1 MLSLSNVDIP
11 EKLSW
16 FKSRGFIVSFIAP
29 TETSLNKSIMDATED
44 FRNFLAEGGLHDFS
58 QQKQGTDNKKLAET
72 VLVSENTLHNTKT
85 SLYRPETKKGDPR
98 IWIYELSKYAR
109 SGDLLAFLISE
120 HKLVVINC
128 SNSRLDELEE
138 FLKKEMKVLT
148 SVSSDVSN
156 ELLQKLEQISSR
168 GFIKSMRGGDTGVGY
183 TLETLL
189 GISANSS
196 KNPDYKG
203 IEIKS
208 SRSRNTKDVLF
219 SMVPNW
225 ELSNLKSGDEIVN
238 KRGRPNPEHNNL
250 KTIFHTI
257 RGDKENNWG
266 LKLKVEDRLIHQIYL
281 DVKTEEKD
289 TCWVMDDFQSR
300 LINKHK
306 ETFWVDVETRGDK
319 KNEEFHYKKVLH
331 TGEVDISTIPVLVEK
346 GIITLDYLIWE
357 RKEGW
362 NKYKGKSGFDFL
374 WKLSSK
380 KHRDLL
386 FKFTKEY
393 IL

>member
-72 VLVSENTLHNTKT
+72 VLISENTLHNTKT

-196 KNPDYKG
+196 KNPDYRG

-208 SRSRNTKDVLF
+208 SRSRNTKDVIF
-219 SMVPNW
+219 SMVPN
-225 ELSNLKSGDEIVN
+225 
-238 KRGRPNPEHNNL
+238 
-250 KTIFHTI
+250 
-257 RGDKENNWG
+257 
-266 LKLKVEDRLIHQIYL
+266 
-281 DVKTEEKD
+281 
-289 TCWVMDDFQSR
+289 
-300 LINKHK
+300 
-306 ETFWVDVETRGDK
+306 
-319 KNEEFHYKKVLH
+319 
-331 TGEVDISTIPVLVEK
+331 
-346 GIITLDYLIWE
+346 
-357 RKEGW
+357 
-362 NKYKGKSGFDFL
+362 
-374 WKLSSK
+374 
-380 KHRDLL
+380 
-386 FKFTKEY
+386 
-393 IL
+393 

>member
-1 MLSLSNVDIP
+1 MLSLSNVDVA

-16 FKSRGFIVSFIAP
+16 FKARGFIVSFIVP
-29 TETSLNKSIMDATED
+29 TKTGLHKSIMDATED
-44 FRNFLAEGGLHDFS
+44 FRNFLSESGLHNFKE
-58 QQKQGTDNKKLAET
+58 QKQGTDHKRLVET
-72 VLVSENTLHNTKT
+72 VLVSKNIIHHTKT

-98 IWIYELSKYAR
+98 LWIYELNKYAS
-109 SGDLLAFLISE
+109 SGDLLAFLISKE
-120 HKLVVINC
+120 RLIVINC
-128 SNSRLDELEE
+128 STSKLNELVELLNS
-138 FLKKEMKVLT
+138 EMGVLSFT
-148 SVSSDVSN
+148 ASDASI
-156 ELLQKLEQISSR
+156 ELLQKLEHISSK
-168 GFIKSMRGGDTGVGY
+168 GFIKSMRSGDTGVGY
-183 TLETLL
+183 TLESLL
-189 GISANSS
+189 GITANSS

-219 SMVPNW
+219 SMVPKW
-225 ELSNLKSGDEIVN
+225 ELSNLKSGDEIVI

-257 RGDKENNWG
+257 RGDRENNWG
-266 LKLKVEDRLIHQIYL
+266 LKLKVEENLIHQVYL
-281 DVKTEEKD
+281 EGGLEEED
-289 TCWVMDDFQSR
+289 TCWVMDDFKSR
-300 LINKHK
+300 LTKKHK
-306 ETFWVDVETRGDK
+306 ETFWVEVETRGERG
-319 KNEEFHYKKVLH
+319 NEEFHYKKVLH
-331 TGEVDISTIPVLVEK
+331 TGDIDLSTIPVLLK
-346 GIITLDYLIWE
+346 GGMISLDYLIWE
-357 RKEGW
+357 RTQGW

>member
-1 MLSLSNVDIP
+1 MLSLSNVDVA

-16 FKSRGFIVSFIAP
+16 FKARGFIVSFIVP
-29 TETSLNKSIMDATED
+29 TETGLHKSIMDATED
-44 FRNFLAEGGLHDFS
+44 FRNFLSEGGLHNFKE
-58 QQKQGTDNKKLAET
+58 QKQGTDHKRLVET
-72 VLVSENTLHNTKT
+72 VLVSENIIHHTKT

-98 IWIYELSKYAR
+98 LWIYELNKYAS
-109 SGDLLAFLISE
+109 SGDLLAFLISKD
-120 HKLVVINC
+120 KLIVINC
-128 SNSRLDELEE
+128 SNSRLNELVE
-138 FLKKEMKVLT
+138 LLNSEMGVL
-148 SVSSDVSN
+148 SFSASDASI
-156 ELLQKLEQISSR
+156 ELLQKLEHISSK
-168 GFIKSMRGGDTGVGY
+168 GFIKSMRSGDTGVGY
-183 TLETLL
+183 TLESLL
-189 GISANSS
+189 GITANSS

-219 SMVPNW
+219 SMVPKW

-257 RGDKENNWG
+257 RGDRENNWG
-266 LKLKVEDRLIHQIYL
+266 LKLRVEENLIHQVCLKGGI
-281 DVKTEEKD
+281 EEED
-289 TCWVMDDFQSR
+289 TCWVMDDFKSR
-300 LINKHK
+300 LTKKHK
-306 ETFWVDVETRGDK
+306 ETFWVEVETRGERG
-319 KNEEFHYKKVLH
+319 NEEFHYKKVLH
-331 TGEVDISTIPVLVEK
+331 TGDIDLSTIPFLLKE
-346 GIITLDYLIWE
+346 GMISLDYLIWE
-357 RKEGW
+357 RTQGW

>member
-1 MLSLSNVDIP
+1 MLSLSNVDVA

-16 FKSRGFIVSFIAP
+16 FKARGFIVSFIVP
-29 TETSLNKSIMDATED
+29 TETGLHKSIMDATED
-44 FRNFLAEGGLHDFS
+44 FRNFLSEGGLHNFKE
-58 QQKQGTDNKKLAET
+58 QKQGTDHKRLVET
-72 VLVSENTLHNTKT
+72 VLVSENIIHHTKT

-98 IWIYELSKYAR
+98 LWIYELNKYAS
-109 SGDLLAFLISE
+109 SGDLLAFLISKE
-120 HKLVVINC
+120 KLIVINC
-128 SNSRLDELEE
+128 STSRLNELVE
-138 FLKKEMKVLT
+138 LLNSEMGVLSFT
-148 SVSSDVSN
+148 ASDASI
-156 ELLQKLEQISSR
+156 ELLQKLEHISSK
-168 GFIKSMRGGDTGVGY
+168 GFIKSMRSGDTGVGY
-183 TLETLL
+183 TLESLL
-189 GISANSS
+189 GITANSS

-219 SMVPNW
+219 SMVPKW
-225 ELSNLKSGDEIVN
+225 ELSNLKSGDEIVI

-266 LKLKVEDRLIHQIYL
+266 LKLKVEENLIHQVYL
-281 DVKTEEKD
+281 EGGIEEED
-289 TCWVMDDFQSR
+289 TCWVMDDFKSR
-300 LINKHK
+300 LTKKHK
-306 ETFWVDVETRGDK
+306 ETFWVEVETRGERG
-319 KNEEFHYKKVLH
+319 NEEFHYKKVLH
-331 TGEVDISTIPVLVEK
+331 TGDIDLSTIPVLLKE
-346 GIITLDYLIWE
+346 GMISLDYLIWE
-357 RKEGW
+357 RKQGW
-362 NKYKGKSGFDFL
+362 NKYKGKSGFDYL

>member
-1 MLSLSNVDIP
+1 MLSLSNVDVA

-16 FKSRGFIVSFIAP
+16 FKARGFIVSFIVP
-29 TETSLNKSIMDATED
+29 TETGLHKSIMDATED
-44 FRNFLAEGGLHDFS
+44 FRNFLSEGGLHNFKE
-58 QQKQGTDNKKLAET
+58 QKQGTDHKRLVET
-72 VLVSENTLHNTKT
+72 VLVSENIIHHTKT

-98 IWIYELSKYAR
+98 LWIYELNKYTS
-109 SGDLLAFLISE
+109 SGDLLAFLISKE
-120 HKLVVINC
+120 KLIVINC
-128 SNSRLDELEE
+128 STSRLNELVE
-138 FLKKEMKVLT
+138 LLNSEMGVLSFT
-148 SVSSDVSN
+148 ASDASI
-156 ELLQKLEQISSR
+156 ELLQKLEHISSK
-168 GFIKSMRGGDTGVGY
+168 GFIKSMRSGDTGVGY
-183 TLETLL
+183 TLESLL
-189 GISANSS
+189 GITANSS

-219 SMVPNW
+219 SMVPKW
-225 ELSNLKSGDEIVN
+225 ELSNLKSGDEIVI

-266 LKLKVEDRLIHQIYL
+266 LKLKVEENLIHQVYL
-281 DVKTEEKD
+281 EGGIEEED
-289 TCWVMDDFQSR
+289 TCWVMDDFKSR
-300 LINKHK
+300 LMKKHK
-306 ETFWVDVETRGDK
+306 ETFWVEVETRGERG
-319 KNEEFHYKKVLH
+319 NEEFHYKKVLH
-331 TGEVDISTIPVLVEK
+331 TGDIDLSTIPVLLKE
-346 GIITLDYLIWE
+346 GMISLDYLIWE
-357 RKEGW
+357 RTQEW
-362 NKYKGKSGFDFL
+362 NKYKGKSGFDYL

>member
-1 MLSLSNVDIP
+1 MLSLSNVDVA

-16 FKSRGFIVSFIAP
+16 FKARGFIVSFIVP
-29 TETSLNKSIMDATED
+29 TETGLHKSIMDATED
-44 FRNFLAEGGLHDFS
+44 FRNFLSEGGLHNFKE
-58 QQKQGTDNKKLAET
+58 QKQGTDHKRLVET
-72 VLVSENTLHNTKT
+72 VLVSENIIHHTKT

-98 IWIYELSKYAR
+98 LWIYELNKYAS
-109 SGDLLAFLISE
+109 SGDLLAFLISKE
-120 HKLVVINC
+120 KLIVINC
-128 SNSRLDELEE
+128 STSKLNELVELLNS
-138 FLKKEMKVLT
+138 EMGVLSFT
-148 SVSSDVSN
+148 ASDASI
-156 ELLQKLEQISSR
+156 ELLQKLEHISSK
-168 GFIKSMRGGDTGVGY
+168 GFIKSMRSGDTGVGY
-183 TLETLL
+183 TLESLL
-189 GISANSS
+189 GITANSS

-219 SMVPNW
+219 SMVPKW
-225 ELSNLKSGDEIVN
+225 ELSNLKSGDEIVI

-266 LKLKVEDRLIHQIYL
+266 LKLKVEENLIHQVYL
-281 DVKTEEKD
+281 EGGIEEED
-289 TCWVMDDFQSR
+289 TCWVMDDFKSR
-300 LINKHK
+300 LTKKHK
-306 ETFWVDVETRGDK
+306 ETFWVEVETRGERG
-319 KNEEFHYKKVLH
+319 NEEFHYKKVLH
-331 TGEVDISTIPVLVEK
+331 TGDIDLSTIPVLLKE
-346 GIITLDYLIWE
+346 GMISLDYLIWE
-357 RKEGW
+357 RKQGW
-362 NKYKGKSGFDFL
+362 NKYKGKSGFDYL

>member
-1 MLSLSNVDIP
+1 MLSLSNVDVA

-16 FKSRGFIVSFIAP
+16 FKARGFIVSFIVP
-29 TETSLNKSIMDATED
+29 TETGLHKSIMDATED
-44 FRNFLAEGGLHDFS
+44 FRNFLYEGGLHNFKE
-58 QQKQGTDNKKLAET
+58 QKQGTDHKRLVET
-72 VLVSENTLHNTKT
+72 VLVSENIIHHTKT

-98 IWIYELSKYAR
+98 LWIYELNKYAS
-109 SGDLLAFLISE
+109 SGDLLAFLISKE
-120 HKLVVINC
+120 KLIVINC
-128 SNSRLDELEE
+128 STSKLNELVELLNS
-138 FLKKEMKVLT
+138 EMGVLSFT
-148 SVSSDVSN
+148 ASDASI
-156 ELLQKLEQISSR
+156 ELLQKLEHISSK
-168 GFIKSMRGGDTGVGY
+168 GFIKSMRSGDTGVGY
-183 TLETLL
+183 TLESLL
-189 GISANSS
+189 GITANSS

-219 SMVPNW
+219 SMVPKW
-225 ELSNLKSGDEIVN
+225 ELSNLKSGDEIVI

-266 LKLKVEDRLIHQIYL
+266 LKLKVEENLIHQVYL
-281 DVKTEEKD
+281 EGGIEEED
-289 TCWVMDDFQSR
+289 TCWVMDDFKSR
-300 LINKHK
+300 LTKKHK
-306 ETFWVDVETRGDK
+306 ETFWVEVETRGERG
-319 KNEEFHYKKVLH
+319 NEEFHYKKVLH
-331 TGEVDISTIPVLVEK
+331 TGDIDLSTIPVLLKE
-346 GIITLDYLIWE
+346 GMISLDYLIWE
-357 RKEGW
+357 RKQGW
-362 NKYKGKSGFDFL
+362 NKYKGKSGFDYL